1 MWIIGLYLNVRHL
14 WGVHRAVWG
23 VQRAMCG
30 GKCHF
35 LEQQMSTNAR
45 ARSKGIDTRP
55 HTKGSRG
62 RGKGGGR
69 EEGERKSWDSGR
81 WTWRDAV
88 EYGLKGTAV
97 FLICYAAYTDVAV
110 PWYRA
115 YRYKAIMQRIQLNES
130 MGIHEDTA
138 TAQKD
143 SDKSVFP
150 GAKCATEGTGTG
162 LRRSQRYNF
171 LAEAVEKAAPSV
183 VFIEKSEPVDTI
195 FGRQVSVSTGSG
207 FIVSR
212 DGYVL
217 TNAHVVGSARSV
229 KVKLASGK
237 VVKGE
242 VTDLDQVAD
251 LALLKLSTREE
262 LPALEFGSSAD
273 LRPGEWV
280 VALGSPLS
288 LANTITA
295 GIVSSCHRPSKE
307 LGLHRGG
314 PDMQYVQTDAP
325 ITIGNSGGPLV
336 NLDGEVIGVNTLTAG
351 PGISFAIP
359 SDFAREFVSRANKT
373 TRRPGKFVIGIS
385 MLTVTPDLCVV
396 LQQRGAIPEELEC
409 GVLVAQVWPS
419 SVAAQA
425 GLRKGDVI
433 VRINGEEVTSS
444 RQVYDL
450 VQSGKR
456 LHMEIVRNKSRITA
470 TLVPEKM

>member
-1 MWIIGLYLNVRHL
+1 MYPVISRLYPNARRLRHL
-14 WGVHRAVWG
+14 WE
-23 VQRAMCG
+23 VQRMSQKASG
-30 GKCHF
+30 SIHHF
-35 LEQQMSTNAR
+35 LKPRLNMSTDTPQAR
-45 ARSKGIDTRP
+45 V
-55 HTKGSRG
+55 
-62 RGKGGGR
+62 GR
-69 EEGERKSWDSGR
+69 EERGKEEEEEEEGEKSWWEEGG

-88 EYGLKGTAV
+88 EYGLKGLAV
-97 FLICYAAYTDVAV
+97 VLLSYSAMNILL
-110 PWYRA
+110 PWFRA
-115 YRYKAIMQRIQLNES
+115 YRRGAQLANSGDDTVGPQNGASGKTTKAFS
-130 MGIHEDTA
+130 
-138 TAQKD
+138 
-143 SDKSVFP
+143 
-150 GAKCATEGTGTG
+150 GAKCATRGSGESGGG
-162 LRRSQRYNF
+162 LPHSQRYNF

-183 VFIEKSEPVDTI
+183 VFIEKSEPVETI
-195 FGRQVSVSTGSG
+195 FGRQMSVSTGSG
-207 FIVSR
+207 FIVSE
-212 DGYVL
+212 DGYVV

-251 LALLKLSTREE
+251 LALLKLSTSEK
-262 LPALEFGSSAD
+262 LPALEFGSSAG

-288 LANTITA
+288 LSNTITA

-359 SDFAREFVSRANKT
+359 SDFARDFVAKANKT
-373 TRRPGKFVIGIS
+373 TRRPGRFVIGIS
-385 MLTVTPDLCVV
+385 MLTVTPDLCQV
-396 LQQRGAIPEELEC
+396 LQQRGTIPEELDH

-419 SVAAQA
+419 SVAARA
-425 GLRKGDVI
+425 GLKKGDVI
-433 VRINGEEVTSS
+433 VRINGEEVASS
-444 RQVYDL
+444 HQVYNL

-456 LHMEIVRNKSRITA
+456 LHVELVRNSSRKTA
-470 TLVPEKM
+470 TLSPEKM

>member
-1 MWIIGLYLNVRHL
+1 MGPGTIIWRVHPNIRRLSHL
-14 WGVHRAVWG
+14 WGVQKAT
-23 VQRAMCG
+23 CG
-30 GKCHF
+30 SSYHF
-35 LEQQMSTNAR
+35 LQQKKFDMSTNSSIR
-45 ARSKGIDTRP
+45 VERGVRGEDGRR
-55 HTKGSRG
+55 GSQE
-62 RGKGGGR
+62 GGG
-69 EEGERKSWDSGR
+69 
-81 WTWRDAV
+81 WTWRTAV
-88 EYGLKGTAV
+88 EYGLKGAAV
-97 FLICYAAYTDVAV
+97 FLLSYAVYDEIFL
-110 PWYRA
+110 PWYKA
-115 YRYKAIMQRIQLNES
+115 YRKRAQLTSGDNTQSVAAAPKEPS
-130 MGIHEDTA
+130 RTA
-138 TAQKD
+138 RAF
-143 SDKSVFP
+143 S
-150 GAKCATEGTGTG
+150 GAKCTTDNSR
-162 LRRSQRYNF
+162 LRRSQKYNF

-195 FGRQVSVSTGSG
+195 FGRQMSVSTGSG

-229 KVKLASGK
+229 KVKLASGT

-251 LALLKLSTREE
+251 LALLKLSTKQE
-262 LPALEFGSSAD
+262 LPALEFGSSAE

-288 LANTITA
+288 LSNTITA
-295 GIVSSCHRPSKE
+295 GIVSSCHRPSRE

-385 MLTVTPDLCVV
+385 MLTITPDLCHV
-396 LQQRGAIPEELEC
+396 LQQRGAVPDDLEH

-433 VRINGEEVTSS
+433 VRINGQEVTSS
-444 RQVYDL
+444 RQVYDM

-456 LHMEIVRNKSRITA
+456 LHMEIVRNLSRKTV
-470 TLVPEKM
+470 TLAPEKM

>member
-1 MWIIGLYLNVRHL
+1 MMLRRYPNARRLVHL
-14 WGVHRAVWG
+14 WGV
-23 VQRAMCG
+23 QRMVKMAPG
-30 GKCHF
+30 GHYHF
-35 LEQQMSTNAR
+35 LYQKINMST
-45 ARSKGIDTRP
+45 DTPR
-55 HTKGSRG
+55 HAGTS
-62 RGKGGGR
+62 GGPGVKGR
-69 EEGERKSWDSGR
+69 EGGEVGGSVGR
-81 WTWRDAV
+81 ERLTTWRDLV
-88 EYGLKGTAV
+88 EYGLKGLAAV
-97 FLICYAAYTDVAV
+97 LLFYAVKNEIAL

-115 YRYKAIMQRIQLNES
+115 YQKKKELEQTIREGRLENEGTQNES
-130 MGIHEDTA
+130 SRTSKA
-138 TAQKD
+138 F
-143 SDKSVFP
+143 S
-150 GAKCATEGTGTG
+150 GAKCSSNPGDGPC
-162 LRRSQRYNF
+162 RSQQYNF

-183 VFIEKSEPVDTI
+183 VYIERSEPVDTI
-195 FGRQVSVSTGSG
+195 FGRQMSVSTGSG

-229 KVKLASGK
+229 KVKLASGN
-237 VVKGE
+237 VIKGE

-251 LALLKLSTREE
+251 LALLKLSTSEK
-262 LPALEFGSSAD
+262 LPALEFGSSAS

-288 LANTITA
+288 LSNTITA

-359 SDFAREFVSRANKT
+359 SDFAREFVAKANKT

-385 MLTVTPDLCVV
+385 MLTVTPDLCHI
-396 LQQRGAIPEELEC
+396 LHQRGSILPEQEH

-419 SVAAQA
+419 SVAALA

-433 VRINGEEVTSS
+433 VRINGEEVLSS
-444 RQVYDL
+444 HQVYNM
-450 VQSGKR
+450 VQAGRR
-456 LHMEIVRNKSRITA
+456 LNMEIVRNLSRKTV
-470 TLVPEKM
+470 TLTPEKM